1 MANGKQ
7 IGEQNV
13 HAFTAWAA
21 SKTDEEFR
29 KIAIRGVLSR
39 REIAIE
45 CGFAKSA
52 LDQNP
57 RVKASLRALEDELRL
72 RGVLRAESDNVAASP
87 DSTSFPQP
95 AHVRP
100 AADANRLRRFE
111 IENASLRAEI
121 AELKLQVQ
129 RFTVLQEAL
138 ALTGRLPR

>member
-13 HAFTAWAA
+13 LAFAAWAA
-21 SKTDEEFR
+21 SKTDEEFQ

-39 REIAIE
+39 REIANE

-57 RVKASLRALEDELRL
+57 RVKAALRALEDGLRL
-72 RGVLRAESDNVAASP
+72 RRVLRSELDDVAASP
-87 DSTSFPQP
+87 NSPSFPQP
-95 AHVRP
+95 VHVNP
-100 AADANRLRRFE
+100 AADSNRLRRFE
-111 IENASLRAEI
+111 VENASLRAEI
-121 AELKLQVQ
+121 AELKRQVQ
-129 RFTVLQEAL
+129 RFTVLQDAL